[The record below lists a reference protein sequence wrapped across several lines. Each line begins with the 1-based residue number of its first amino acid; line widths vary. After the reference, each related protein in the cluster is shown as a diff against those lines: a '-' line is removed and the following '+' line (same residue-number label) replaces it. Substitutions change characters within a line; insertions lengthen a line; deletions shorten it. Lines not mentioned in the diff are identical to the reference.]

1 MDVRVDSTERA
12 RPADEDPSLW
22 CARIHGV
29 SQSYGKA
36 IALDDVTL
44 DIPSQKMIGLIG
56 PDGVG
61 KSTFSKI
68 DRVG

>member
-29 SQSYGKA
+29 SPSPSGILYNFNEWYVPKA
-36 IALDDVTL
+36 QQRYT
-44 DIPSQKMIGLIG
+44 SG
-56 PDGVG
+56 
-61 KSTFSKI
+61 
-68 DRVG
+68 